1 MRQIV
6 LDTETTGLNP
16 NLGHR
21 MIEIG
26 CVELIDRQLTGQ
38 QRHYYFNPD
47 REVPAEAI
55 KVHGITNDF
64 LIDKPRFYELV
75 DDIMQFISGAELVI
89 HNAAFDMGFLNHEL
103 TLLRRN
109 NWETIDQH
117 CAVLDTLQLAKT
129 KHPGQR
135 NSLDALCKRY
145 DVDNRN
151 RQLHGALLDAELL
164 AKVYLA
170 MTGGQ
175 TALFSDAALEK
186 TTDATT
192 DVGNGGNAQQ
202 ALSALYSIPVV
213 TADESESAAHTAY
226 LTQLKKSSQRKD
238 IAW

>member
-16 NLGHR
+16 KQGHR

-55 KVHGITNDF
+55 KVHGITNEF
-64 LIDKPRFYELV
+64 LLDKPRFYELV
-75 DDIMQFISGAELVI
+75 DDILQFVTGAELVI
-89 HNAAFDMGFLNHEL
+89 HNAAFDIGFLNHEL

-109 NWETIDQH
+109 DWGTFEAHCTI
-117 CAVLDTLQLAKT
+117 LDTLQLAKS

-145 DVDNRN
+145 DVDNRK

-164 AKVYLA
+164 ANVYLA

-175 TALFSDAALEK
+175 TALFAEDETEVQLDDTPQQNQHPAV
-186 TTDATT
+186 ATKSINYNLPIIEAT
-192 DVGNGGNAQQ
+192 EQELVAHQQ
-202 ALSALYSIPVV
+202 
-213 TADESESAAHTAY
+213 Y
-226 LTQLKKSSQRKD
+226 LNLLQQTSKKET
-238 IAW
+238 IEW

>member
-16 NLGHR
+16 QQGHR

-26 CVELIDRQLTGQ
+26 CVELVDRQLTGG

-55 KVHGITNDF
+55 KIHGITNEF
-64 LIDKPRFYELV
+64 LLDKPRFYELV
-75 DDIMQFISGAELVI
+75 DDIVHFVSGAELII

-109 NWETIDQH
+109 DWGTFENH
-117 CAVLDTLQLAKT
+117 CTVLDTLQLAKS

-145 DVDNRN
+145 DIDNRE

-164 AKVYLA
+164 AWVYLA

-175 TALFSDAALEK
+175 TALFTESDMQLEQSREK
-186 TTDATT
+186 VPTESLSIVKQKAVYDVPVFEATELEL
-192 DVGNGGNAQQ
+192 AEHQ
-202 ALSALYSIPVV
+202 AYI
-213 TADESESAAHTAY
+213 E
-226 LTQLKKSSQRKD
+226 QLKQVSKKEE
-238 IAW
+238 IKW